1 MAQNAY
7 VLSQGDG
14 RFISDSTQVPAR
26 HRKSRM
32 ADFRFIVG
40 ERPVSHAPVHAEK
53 HSTGDRSIIA
63 PMPRT
68 RSPAGARSGPW
79 RHLHREMVARS
90 SGGHGADAYDVTFIP
105 RYSLGDNTGAS
116 LLHPLVLFSTLLR
129 TAGAGRPVRY
139 HHDCLLVHR
148 EAVAVG
154 FGQGRKPETNIPGG
168 AQGALSCWV
177 LRQVRRLPGAR
188 GHGEL
193 PAG

>member
-1 MAQNAY
+1 MSWLMILPVWQAQVWWADAVSMAQNAY

-68 RSPAGARSGPW
+68 RSPAGARGGPW
-79 RHLHREMVARS
+79 RHLHSEMEARA
-90 SGGHGADAYDVTFIP
+90 SGGRGADAGDLTVIP
-105 RYSLGDNTGAS
+105 SFSLCNNTGAS
-116 LLHPLVLFSTLLR
+116 LLHPLVLFPKILR
-129 TAGAGRPVRY
+129 TAGLGRPVRH
-139 HHDCLLVHR
+139 HHDCL
-148 EAVAVG
+148 
-154 FGQGRKPETNIPGG
+154 
-168 AQGALSCWV
+168 
-177 LRQVRRLPGAR
+177 
-188 GHGEL
+188 
-193 PAG
+193 